1 MKNVIMII
9 IIACSVLFAQEAPK
23 FEYVGAN
30 KCKVCHSSKKKGA
43 QYKKWETT
51 AHAKSY
57 ETLLTDEAKE
67 IAKAKGMKEEP
78 HLSGECLQCHV
89 TGWEKGGYEIKDDTF
104 WNPADDDRKGKK
116 AAKRMLGLQSVGCE
130 VCHGPGS
137 AYKSMKVMDAIYEG
151 TTYADSVGLLT
162 PDEATCVQCHNEE
175 SPSYQ
180 PFNFEYRVKEIA
192 HPYPPD
198 MGLD

>member
-1 MKNVIMII
+1 MKNVIT
-9 IIACSVLFAQEAPK
+9 IAVTMCAVLLAQEAPK

-43 QYKKWETT
+43 QYKKWDTT

-57 ETLLTDEAKE
+57 KTLLTDEAKE
-67 IAKAKGMKEEP
+67 IAKARGMEEEP
-78 HLSGECLQCHV
+78 HLSGACLPCHV

-137 AYKSMKVMDAIYEG
+137 AYKSKKVMDAIHQG
-151 TTYADSVGLLT
+151 ATDGATVGLIT
-162 PDEATCVQCHNEE
+162 PNEAVCVQCHNEKN
-175 SPSYQ
+175 PTNKI
-180 PFNFEYRVKEIA
+180 FNFEKYMKTIE

-198 MGLD
+198 MGN